1 MTEMNKSPL
10 AEIAPTEH
18 PPWLHTVA
26 TLGLQSLQGQDLLRT
41 RRVAQ
46 SPTHHQQRFDGQ
58 HYASFCS
65 NDYLGLASDPLLT
78 QALIDGAKRWGVGS
92 GASHLI
98 SGHTQAHQDVED
110 KLSAWLSPHIPH
122 GQTLLFSSGYAA
134 NLSLMCALSDL
145 GQVPT
150 VGHEVPL
157 AQASSRGTS
166 IYSARLNHASIIDG
180 IRLARQLHA
189 LNVQVFDTDDLEGL
203 EKRLAADSNA
213 VKLIVSDAVF
223 SMDGHLAPVQ
233 ALLAL
238 AERFDALLVL
248 DDAHG
253 LGVLGEQ
260 GHGLLEHF
268 AVTSQRI
275 VYMGTLGKAVGVSG
289 AFVCAPAP
297 LCEWI
302 FQKSRPYIYSTASP
316 AALAYA
322 TLQSLELIESAEGK
336 ARRAHLNE
344 LIAHWRAKAQFKHWQ
359 LAPSNTPI
367 QPLIVG
373 SKQTALSASSLLQS
387 WGYLIP
393 AIRPPTVQEGMSR
406 LRITLCANHG
416 FSDVDQL
423 IDHLQRAES
432 TSAPTRV

>member
-1 MTEMNKSPL
+1 MTEMNKPPL
-10 AEIAPTEH
+10 AQQAPPEH
-18 PPWLHTVA
+18 PPWLQTVA
-26 TLGLQSLQGQDLLRT
+26 TLGLKSLQDQDLLRT

-58 HYASFCS
+58 NYTSFCS
-65 NDYLGLASDPLLT
+65 NDYLGLASESHLT
-78 QALIDGAKRWGVGS
+78 QALIEGAKRWGVGS

-110 KLSAWLSPHIPH
+110 KLSSWLSPHIPH
-122 GQTLLFSSGYAA
+122 GQTLMFSSGYAA
-134 NLSLMCALSDL
+134 NLSLMCALSEL

-150 VGHEVPL
+150 VGHDSPSGEP
-157 AQASSRGTS
+157 SSRGTC

-180 IRLARQLHA
+180 IRLARQRHGVS
-189 LNVQVFDTDDLEGL
+189 VQVFDTDDLAGL
-203 EKRLAADSNA
+203 EKRLATDSNA

-223 SMDGHLAPVQ
+223 SMDGHLAPVP

-253 LGVLGEQ
+253 LGVLGEH
-260 GHGLLEHF
+260 GHGILEHF
-268 AVTSQRI
+268 EVTSKRI

-316 AALAYA
+316 AALACA
-322 TLQSLELIESAEGK
+322 TLHSLEFIESAEGQ
-336 ARRAHLNE
+336 ARRAHLHA

-393 AIRPPTVQEGMSR
+393 AIRPPTVQEGKSR

-416 FSDVDQL
+416 LSDVDQL
-423 IDHLQRAES
+423 IEHLQDAES
-432 TSAPTRV
+432 SCAPTRV